1 MTEQT
6 LKKVT
11 EKDIEQKEG
20 ENIEQSDRKRH

>member
-6 LKKVT
+6 LNKVT
-11 EKDIEQKEG
+11 EKDTEQKVG